1 MKAVR
6 KQLREYVLRV
16 RFVLCGF
23 QEVADALLFIDQS
36 AFPHELHHGEV
47 NQRFSGL
54 PFQIKALFGKQVLK
68 ARGNG
73 QKIAALA
80 RRDASCLNG
89 SDLF

>member
-6 KQLREYVLRV
+6 KRLREYVLRV
-16 RFVLCGF
+16 PVVLCGPE
-23 QEVADALLFIDQS
+23 EVTDAKFFLDQS
-36 AFPHELHHGEV
+36 AFPHELHYGQV
-47 NQRFSGL
+47 NQRFSG
-54 PFQIKALFGKQVLK
+54 PSQIKALFGRQMLK